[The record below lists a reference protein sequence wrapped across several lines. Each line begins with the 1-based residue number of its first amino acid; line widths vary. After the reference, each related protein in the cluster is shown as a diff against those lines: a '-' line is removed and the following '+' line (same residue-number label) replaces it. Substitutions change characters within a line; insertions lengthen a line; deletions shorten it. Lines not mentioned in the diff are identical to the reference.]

1 MVWAG
6 AVKTIFNDFYRE
18 LNPKGVRLTM
28 NHRSAPR
35 LVALQKAMY
44 ESLKEK
50 ATEVCVSDNWAE
62 NDGNI
67 ALFIADNEQL
77 EASAVSKDI
86 LSKISNGVEPHD
98 ICILCKQKPQDY
110 ASAIIEKLEQHGVR
124 ARIET
129 GYQNLIKEPIVD
141 LLIKFMICAE
151 SRKQPNEWWKVPLY
165 CMVASWICFQLEI
178 RFLGRWAIVTL
189 PDGSISS
196 DNTRWMLMSA
206 GLFLAVVCIGGFF
219 LFRKMTRKEIFF
231 SSSAL
236 VALNIVLG
244 IFTYLTQRIFTSF
257 AMLWSEL
264 SEWASV
270 FPQIAFQFGLNEWL
284 SAAIVWILPP
294 YIFLLFGKK
303 EVHTDR

>member
-1 MVWAG
+1 M
-6 AVKTIFNDFYRE
+6 K
-18 LNPKGVRLTM
+18 K
-28 NHRSAPR
+28 S
-35 LVALQKAMY
+35 
-44 ESLKEK
+44 
-50 ATEVCVSDNWAE
+50 
-62 NDGNI
+62 
-67 ALFIADNEQL
+67 
-77 EASAVSKDI
+77 
-86 LSKISNGVEPHD
+86 
-98 ICILCKQKPQDY
+98 
-110 ASAIIEKLEQHGVR
+110 
-124 ARIET
+124 
-129 GYQNLIKEPIVD
+129 
-141 LLIKFMICAE
+141 
-151 SRKQPNEWWKVPLY
+151 WWKVPLY

-270 FPQIAFQFGLNEWL
+270 FSQIAFQFGLNEWL

-303 EVHTDR
+303 EVHTDWWRAGVSKLMLPPLLCLVLLFSLLPCFPPDVFPLPSPFTGDGGFF

>member
-1 MVWAG
+1 
-6 AVKTIFNDFYRE
+6 
-18 LNPKGVRLTM
+18 
-28 NHRSAPR
+28 
-35 LVALQKAMY
+35 
-44 ESLKEK
+44 
-50 ATEVCVSDNWAE
+50 
-62 NDGNI
+62 
-67 ALFIADNEQL
+67 
-77 EASAVSKDI
+77 
-86 LSKISNGVEPHD
+86 
-98 ICILCKQKPQDY
+98 
-110 ASAIIEKLEQHGVR
+110 
-124 ARIET
+124 
-129 GYQNLIKEPIVD
+129 
-141 LLIKFMICAE
+141 
-151 SRKQPNEWWKVPLY
+151 
-165 CMVASWICFQLEI
+165 MVASWICFQLEI
-178 RFLGRWAIVTL
+178 RFLGRWALVTL

-257 AMLWSEL
+257 AMLWSAL

-270 FPQIAFQFGLNEWL
+270 FSQIAFQFGLNEWL

-303 EVHTDR
+303 EVHTDWWTADQVMIIRTTLFKWVMCSDLSFLLRMCFDRQGRADELALAFSIAPLYNMFIP

>member
-1 MVWAG
+1 M
-6 AVKTIFNDFYRE
+6 K
-18 LNPKGVRLTM
+18 K
-28 NHRSAPR
+28 S
-35 LVALQKAMY
+35 
-44 ESLKEK
+44 
-50 ATEVCVSDNWAE
+50 
-62 NDGNI
+62 
-67 ALFIADNEQL
+67 
-77 EASAVSKDI
+77 
-86 LSKISNGVEPHD
+86 
-98 ICILCKQKPQDY
+98 
-110 ASAIIEKLEQHGVR
+110 
-124 ARIET
+124 
-129 GYQNLIKEPIVD
+129 
-141 LLIKFMICAE
+141 
-151 SRKQPNEWWKVPLY
+151 WWKVPLY

-206 GLFLAVVCIGGFF
+206 
-219 LFRKMTRKEIFF
+219 
-231 SSSAL
+231 AL

-270 FPQIAFQFGLNEWL
+270 FSQIAFQFGLNEWL

-303 EVHTDR
+303 EVHTD

>member
-1 MVWAG
+1 M
-6 AVKTIFNDFYRE
+6 K
-18 LNPKGVRLTM
+18 K
-28 NHRSAPR
+28 S
-35 LVALQKAMY
+35 
-44 ESLKEK
+44 
-50 ATEVCVSDNWAE
+50 
-62 NDGNI
+62 
-67 ALFIADNEQL
+67 
-77 EASAVSKDI
+77 
-86 LSKISNGVEPHD
+86 
-98 ICILCKQKPQDY
+98 
-110 ASAIIEKLEQHGVR
+110 
-124 ARIET
+124 
-129 GYQNLIKEPIVD
+129 
-141 LLIKFMICAE
+141 
-151 SRKQPNEWWKVPLY
+151 WWKVPLY

-219 LFRKMTRKEIFF
+219 LFRKMTRKEIFL

-257 AMLWSEL
+257 AMLWSAL

-270 FPQIAFQFGLNEWL
+270 FSQIAFQFGLNEWL

-303 EVHTDR
+303 EVHTD